1 MTGTLPSPIALRA
14 FEAAARHLSFT
25 RAATE
30 LNVTQAAISHQIK
43 ALETELGVRLFLRL
57 TRRLALT
64 EDGTA
69 LFAAV
74 GDAFERITAAADRLR
89 SEGDSG
95 RLTVSVGPYFSAAWL
110 SPRIGRFWRRYPNIQ
125 LHLHHTIEPTD
136 FRQSE
141 IDLAVDWGWGAI
153 DWPGLEAEL
162 FMRVRATPVCSPRLL
177 DGPHRLLRP
186 GDLRHHTLLHEADHK
201 GWEVWLTAAGATGVD
216 AEAGPVIDDHNVLVH
231 AAMEGQGVALAEAS
245 FIGDDVAAGRLA
257 RPFDLAV
264 DIDGAYYI
272 VCPPGALERPKV
284 RAFRD
289 WLVEEAAAHRAATAA
304 AAA

>member
-1 MTGTLPSPIALRA
+1 MIVTLPSPIALRA

-25 RAATE
+25 RAAAE

-69 LFAAV
+69 LAAAV
-74 GDAFERITAAADRLR
+74 GDAFERITAAAGRLR
-89 SEGDSG
+89 AEGGTG

-110 SPRIGRFWRRYPNIQ
+110 SLRIGRFWRRYPNIQ
-125 LHLHHTIEPTD
+125 LHLHHTMESAD

-141 IDLAVDWGWGAI
+141 IDLAVDWGWGAV
-153 DWPGLEAEL
+153 DWPGLDAEL
-162 FMRVRATPVCSPRLL
+162 FMRLHVTPVCSLALL
-177 DGPHRLLRP
+177 DGPHPLREP
-186 GDLRHHTLLHEADHK
+186 RDLGRHTLLHEADHQ
-201 GWEVWLTAAGATGVD
+201 GWALWLAAAGATGVD

-257 RPFDLAV
+257 RPFGLAV
-264 DIDGAYYI
+264 DIDAAYYI

-289 WLVEEAAAHRAATAA
+289 WLFEEAAVHRAA
-304 AAA
+304 AAADAA

>member
-25 RAATE
+25 RAAAE
-30 LNVTQAAISHQIK
+30 LNVTQAAISHQVK

-64 EDGTA
+64 EDGTT
-69 LFAAV
+69 LYAAV
-74 GDAFERITAAADRLR
+74 GDAFERITSAAEQLR
-89 SEGDSG
+89 AGGGTG

-125 LHLHHTIEPTD
+125 LHLHHTMEPVD

-141 IDLAVDWGWGAI
+141 IDLAVDWGWGAV
-153 DWPGLEAEL
+153 DWPGLEVEL
-162 FMRVRATPVCSPRLL
+162 FMRLRVTPVCSPRLL
-177 DGPHRLLRP
+177 DDPLPLLRP
-186 GDLRHHTLLHEADHK
+186 NDLRHHTLLHEADHK
-201 GWEVWLTAAGATGVD
+201 GWEMWLTAAGATGVD
-216 AEAGPVIDDHNVLVH
+216 TETGPVIDDHNVLVH

-245 FIGDDVAAGRLA
+245 FIAADIAAGRLA

-264 DIDGAYYI
+264 DIDAAYSI

-289 WLVEEAAAHRAATAA
+289 WLVEEAAAHRAATADA
-304 AAA
+304 A